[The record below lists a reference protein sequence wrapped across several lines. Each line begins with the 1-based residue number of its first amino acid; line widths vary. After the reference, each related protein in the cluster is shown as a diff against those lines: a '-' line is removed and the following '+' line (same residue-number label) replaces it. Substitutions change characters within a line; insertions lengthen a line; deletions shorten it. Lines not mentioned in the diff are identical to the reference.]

1 MSRIGVVA
9 VATLFAL
16 FVGTAHADTSTAPG
30 QEKKEAGA
38 TSAKDMA
45 PGHDEHA
52 GKPQHQA
59 KAEHGKKKAEHKATG
74 KSKAPAHTTHHAKK
88 AEPKA
93 KAAAPATEPGTA
105 AVPK

>member
-9 VATLFAL
+9 LASVFAL
-16 FVGTAHADTSTAPG
+16 FVGTAHAQTSTAPG

-38 TSAKDMA
+38 TSAKEMA

-52 GKPQHQA
+52 GKTQQHA
-59 KAEHGKKKAEHKATG
+59 KAEHGKKKAEHKAKG
-74 KSKAPAHTTHHAKK
+74 KKAPAHTQHAKK

-93 KAAAPATEPGTA
+93 KAAPATEPGTA